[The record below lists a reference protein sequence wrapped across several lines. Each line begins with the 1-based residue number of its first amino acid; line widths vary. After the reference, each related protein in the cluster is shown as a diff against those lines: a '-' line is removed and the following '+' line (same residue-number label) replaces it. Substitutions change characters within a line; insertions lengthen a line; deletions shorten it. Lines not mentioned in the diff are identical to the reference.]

1 MLGRTNRSVSRLALA
16 AALLAGAGYET
27 AGAEPTGPR
36 VEVERLEIDL
46 GQIARGATVEA
57 RFELRNVG
65 DVDLHILEAKP
76 G

>member
-1 MLGRTNRSVSRLALA
+1 MLRRNSGSGSRLVLV
-16 AALLAGAGYET
+16 AALLAGAGIEA
-27 AGAEPTGPR
+27 AGAEPSGPR

-46 GQIARGATVEA
+46 GQISRGATVEA

-65 DVDLHILEAKP
+65 DRDLHILEAKP